1 MDKVLSRKMFR
12 QKYLKQ
18 QTPQG
23 FQKGGIAD
31 PSLTISDE
39 EVGKELGL
47 ENTKAKEEPTV

>member
-18 QTPQG
+18 QTPRG

-39 EVGKELGL
+39 EVEK
-47 ENTKAKEEPTV
+47 